1 MANELSN
8 PLLQQ
13 VETRIE
19 AGLTPENHNDYQKI
33 VVAGMHLALADN
45 GKMLEPLQRARDPI
59 DIAPKAAVGL
69 VLIMRKEAEG
79 KGQVMPEKAM
89 VPAAMTLLLKLLDYI
104 DRSKIAPIGAPELDR
119 ATHVFVDF
127 ILARLGITKQML
139 ADAAQRVHRLTQDP
153 QAMHA
158 ISLKAGTLVHPL
170 AAKPTEVGLI
180 NGPA

>member
-1 MANELSN
+1 MAALTAQRHQRDAAGNFY
-8 PLLQQ
+8 
-13 VETRIE
+13 E
-19 AGLTPENHNDYQKI
+19 ADHLDGDTDMYA
-33 VVAGMHLALADN
+33 VV
-45 GKMLEPLQRARDPI
+45 KE
-59 DIAPKAAVGL
+59 L